1 MPREELS
8 GNNIKDKIEKK
19 IVRLDD
25 LISEIHDTEALELP
39 GFMDKEQQN
48 RIEARIM
55 AGINE
60 LQEKETR
67 KSGKR
72 RFVLLGLAAVLLM
85 GLCFSVFAGS
95 NPDWDV
101 EIIKFMGLDESDTFQ
116 LESGEVK
123 IQVYDSCEAVEYE
136 YEKAEEGETGSSQN
150 GTLQKTSRRE
160 LKVMAVSSIGD
171 RNSACIRIETD
182 YDFPE
187 GFNQETDYILPED
200 YSLNVTEKDG
210 TFLEHGS
217 TLGYVN
223 LNGKLGYMLY
233 ITGCEGINK
242 AKISIKFKDFYL
254 HHDLGLEE
262 EGREEELLLEGSW
275 ELDWR
280 YAYKSNT
287 KRYKMLKSIEMDGDH
302 LMITKIDVSP
312 LSVQIK
318 GFRMPWER
326 KYGHVEFT
334 IDRIVY
340 KDGTSLEVGGWSSA
354 GNRDG
359 IFIDTFL
366 GTEEMGTTIDVEQIE
381 SIVIGGNEIPLR

>member
-1 MPREELS
+1 MFREGLS
-8 GNNIKDKIEKK
+8 RNNGKEKNEKK

-25 LISEIHDTEALELP
+25 LIHEIYETEAPDLP
-39 GFMDKEQQN
+39 GFIDKEQQK

-60 LQEKETR
+60 LEGKEM
-67 KSGKR
+67 KKVGKR
-72 RFVLLGLAAVLLM
+72 RFVVLGLAAVLLM

-123 IQVYDSCEAVEYE
+123 IQVYDRCEAVEYE
-136 YEKAEEGETGSSQN
+136 SGKSEGEAGSSQN
-150 GTLQKTSRRE
+150 ETLQKTKKRE
-160 LKVMAVSSIGD
+160 IKVMAVSSIGD

-187 GFNQETDYILPED
+187 GFKEETDYILPD
-200 YSLNVTEKDG
+200 NYSINVTDKKG
-210 TFLEHGS
+210 KFLEHGS

-223 LNGKLGYMLY
+223 LDGKLGYMLY

-262 EGREEELLLEGSW
+262 GDREEELLLEGSW

-359 IFIDTFL
+359 IFIDIFL

-381 SIVIGGNEIPLR
+381 SIVIGGNKIVLR